1 LELKFNKMKQLVN
14 NVLIMI
20 VLITIYSCRKTTTT
34 CSNGLGDNSCTDNT
48 ITIDTNKINRKVLL
62 IGIDGFRSDAMQESI
77 TPFMHQL
84 SQQNNVF
91 YNDMHTVEDY
101 TVSGPNWSSIV
112 TGVHWCKHQVTNNNF
127 NDNQLDDFPHFFSYI
142 ENADNSIN
150 TASIVNWT
158 PINEYLAHSY
168 ADHAPENSIN
178 DAEVYQLAEDALVN
192 LNPIDPDVLFLH
204 FDDPDAAGHGYGYSP
219 TITEYCQTLTQTDTY
234 VQQLFAIIDNKR
246 ANGEDWLILIV
257 SDHGGDG
264 TGHGG
269 GQDNEHIINTIFYAQ
284 HPTLSFSENC
294 SSQAD
299 LVPTILDFM
308 GITSQ
313 AFNCKTDGVSLLY

>member
-1 LELKFNKMKQLVN
+1 MKKLTYYLLVL
-14 NVLIMI
+14 LIVTTGI
-20 VLITIYSCRKTTTT
+20 HSCRKTTTS
-34 CSNGLGDNSCTDNT
+34 CSNSLDNNSCTDNT

-77 TPFMHQL
+77 TPFMYQL
-84 SQQNNVF
+84 SQQSNVF

-142 ENADNSIN
+142 EYADNSIN

-158 PINEYLAHSY
+158 PINDYLAHSY
-168 ADHAPENSIN
+168 ADHAPETSIN

-192 LNPIDPDVLFLH
+192 QNPIDPDVLFLH
-204 FDDPDAAGHGYGYSP
+204 FDDPDAAGHGYGYSSNVA
-219 TITEYCQTLTQTDTY
+219 EYVQSLNQTDLY
-234 VQQLFAIIDNKR
+234 VQQLFSIIENKR
-246 ANGEDWLILIV
+246 SNGEDWMIFIV

-284 HPTLSFSENC
+284 HTTLSFSESC
-294 SSQAD
+294 SSTQAD

-308 GITSQ
+308 GISSQ
-313 AFNCKTDGVSLLY
+313 AFNCKTDGISIIN

>member
-1 LELKFNKMKQLVN
+1 MKQLVY

-20 VLITIYSCRKTTTT
+20 ALITIYSCKKTSTT
-34 CSNGLGDNSCTDNT
+34 CSNSLDSNSCTDNT
-48 ITIDTNKINRKVLL
+48 ITIDTNKINRKVLI

-84 SQQNNVF
+84 SQQNDVF
-91 YNDMHTVEDY
+91 YNDRHLVEDY
-101 TVSGPNWSSIV
+101 TVSGPNWTSIV

-127 NDNQLDDFPHFFSYI
+127 NDNQLNDFPPFFFYI

-158 PINEYLAHSY
+158 PINEFLGISY

-178 DAEVYQLAEDALVN
+178 DSEVSQLAEDALLN
-192 LNPIDPDVLFLH
+192 QNPLNPDILFLH

-234 VQQLFAIIDNKR
+234 VQQLFTIIDNKR
-246 ANGEDWLILIV
+246 AMGEDWLILIV

-284 HPTLSFSENC
+284 HPTLSFSESC
-294 SSQAD
+294 SSTQAD

-308 GITSQ
+308 GISSQ
-313 AFNCKTDGVSLLY
+313 AFNCKTDGNSILH